1 MKGIFITVV
10 IALILD
16 IVFKDPG
23 QDYHPV
29 ALIGRYIA
37 FIEKKLY
44 PKKPAKKAL
53 ILRGGLLVGL
63 TLLPVS
69 FIAFIYQHFTQKLPF
84 LFQVVFQGVGLFFA
98 IAPTGLAFS
107 VNTIKNHLKDG
118 NLAEARKSLG
128 MIVSR
133 DTRELPV
140 TEVVR
145 GSLESLAENTGDG
158 VVAPIFWYLI
168 GGLPGVWFYRTV
180 NTLDSMVGY
189 KSERYLY
196 FGRIAAKLDDLLNY
210 LPARITGVLMVLAA
224 FILRYDW
231 KKAIKTWLRD
241 ARKHPSPNGGIPESV
256 LAGCLGVRLGGENIY
271 HGQKSFRA
279 YLGEPLNPLT
289 PEVIDRA
296 LKLFWLTVI
305 LMVLLFGGLF
315 AVGGV

>member
-1 MKGIFITVV
+1 MKEIFFPVI
-10 IALILD
+10 IALIFDL
-16 IVFKDPG
+16 IFKDPG
-23 QDYHPV
+23 RNYHPV

-37 FIEKKLY
+37 FLEKRLY
-44 PKKPAKKAL
+44 PANSYKKSL
-53 ILRGGLLVGL
+53 ILRGGLLVVL

-98 IAPTGLAFS
+98 IAPTGLAA
-107 VNTIKNHLKDG
+107 VVTTIKKYLEES

-133 DTRELPV
+133 DTRELPAE
-140 TEVVR
+140 EVVR
-145 GSLESLAENTGDG
+145 GSLESLAENTSDG
-158 VVAPIFWYLI
+158 VVAPLFWYLI

-210 LPARITGVLMVLAA
+210 LPARITGVLMVFAA

-231 KKAIKTWLRD
+231 KRAIKTWLRD
-241 ARKHPSPNGGIPESV
+241 AKKHPSPNGGIPESV
-256 LAGCLGVRLGGENIY
+256 LAGSLGVRLGGENIY

-289 PEVIDRA
+289 PEVIDKA
-296 LKLFWLTVI
+296 LKLFWLTVF
-305 LMVLLFGGLF
+305 LMVLLLGGLF